1 MSLINSK
8 IPLFKIKVEEKGVI
22 RDIKEIIVRIDG
34 LPTCLSGEIVD
45 MGDGVRG
52 LLMEFDEESA
62 RALVLGNTS
71 KLRMGK
77 EVRAMSEPFKI
88 GVGDACIG
96 RMINAMGEP
105 LDEHGG
111 LDTVDMIPVFRD
123 SPSLMDRAPITEFL
137 HTGTRIVDMLTPI
150 GKGQRQLILGDR
162 MTGKSSVALDAILN
176 QRGRDTIC
184 VYCCIG
190 KSVSSLE
197 KVMALFHET
206 KTLDYTITVVATD
219 NAPVAEQFIV
229 PFTAAAVG
237 DYFAEQGRDVLVVFD
252 DITKHAWAYRQV
264 SLLLDR
270 PPGREAY
277 PGDIFYVHTQLME
290 QAGCFNENHGEGTM
304 TFMALAETL
313 QGDMTGYIPSNLV
326 SMCDG
331 QIVLSSAVYAEGTR
345 PAVDAQLS
353 LSIVGGRAQPPIL
366 RALAGS
372 LRADYANYVEIT
384 RLSRLSSGV
393 SESAAAAMK
402 KGESIRAVFQQ
413 GHHALSPLSEMVLQ
427 LYAVQHGYLDE
438 IDQDAK
444 AAYCERVY
452 AFTKE
457 HDPGLIR
464 SIEELQDMTPDIE
477 DGLARIV
484 KDYFARAE
492 REKAPIGKQSDA
504 PTGAEQAE

>member
-1 MSLINSK
+1 MK

-34 LPTCLSGEIVD
+34 LPTCLNGEIVD

-52 LLMEFDEESA
+52 LLMEYDEESA

-77 EVRAMSEPFKI
+77 EVHAMSEPFTI
-88 GVGDACIG
+88 GMGDACIG

-105 LDEHGG
+105 LDEHGAME
-111 LDTVDMIPVFRD
+111 TVDRMPVFRD
-123 SPSLMDRAPITEFL
+123 SPSLMDRSPITEML
-137 HTGTRIVDMLTPI
+137 HSGTKIVDMLTPI

-162 MTGKSSVALDAILN
+162 MTGKSSVAIDAILN
-176 QRGRDTIC
+176 QKGRDVVC

-190 KSVSSLE
+190 KSVSGLE
-197 KVMALFHET
+197 KVMSMFHET
-206 KTLDYTITVVATD
+206 QALDYTTVVVATD
-219 NAPVAEQFIV
+219 NAPVAEQYIS
-229 PFTAAAVG
+229 PFTASSVG
-237 DYFAEQGRDVLVVFD
+237 DYFARRGRDVLVVFD
-252 DITKHAWAYRQV
+252 DITKHAWAYRQI

-304 TFMALAETL
+304 TFMALAETQ
-313 QGDMTGYIPSNLV
+313 QGDLTGYIPSNLV

-331 QIVLSSAVYAEGTR
+331 QIVLSSAVYAEGAR

-366 RALAGS
+366 KALS
-372 LRADYANYVEIT
+372 STLRADYANFVEIA
-384 RLSRLSSGV
+384 RLSRLSAGLSD
-393 SESAAAAMK
+393 SAAAAMK

-413 GHHALSPLSEMVLQ
+413 GHHELSTLSEMVLQ
-427 LYAVQHGYLDE
+427 LYAVHHGYLDE
-438 IDQDAK
+438 VSPSGKVAFCDQILG
-444 AAYCERVY
+444 
-452 AFTKE
+452 FTQE
-457 HDPGLIR
+457 HAPALIR
-464 SIEELQDMTPDIE
+464 SIEEHQELTPDIE

-484 KDYFARAE
+484 KEYFAHLEHEAASLGTE
-492 REKAPIGKQSDA
+492 S
-504 PTGAEQAE
+504 

>member
-1 MSLINSK
+1 VSLSSSK

-22 RDIKEIIVRIDG
+22 RDIKEIIVRIEG

-52 LLMEFDEESA
+52 LLMEYDEDSA
-62 RALVLGNTS
+62 RALVLGNTG

-77 EVRAMSEPFKI
+77 KVHALSEPFCI
-88 GVGDACIG
+88 GVGDSCLG

-105 LDEHGG
+105 LDEHGS
-111 LDTVDMIPVFRD
+111 LETVDTVPVFRD
-123 SPSLMDRAPITEFL
+123 SPSLMDRSPINGFL
-137 HTGTRIVDMLTPI
+137 HTGTKIVDMLTPI

-162 MTGKSSVALDAILN
+162 LTGKSSVAIDAILN
-176 QRGRDTIC
+176 QKGRNVVC

-197 KVMALFHET
+197 KVMAIFHEERA
-206 KTLDYTITVVATD
+206 LDYTTVVVATD
-219 NAPVAEQFIV
+219 NSPVAEQYIV

-237 DYFAEQGRDVLVVFD
+237 DYFAQRGRDVLVVFD

-290 QAGCFNENHGEGTM
+290 QAGCFNENHGDGTM
-304 TFMALAETL
+304 TFMVLAETL
-313 QGDMTGYIPSNLV
+313 QGDLTGYIPSNLV

-331 QIVLSSAVYAEGTR
+331 QVIFSSSVYAEGAR

-366 RALAGS
+366 RSLAGS
-372 LRADYANYVEIT
+372 LRADYASFVEVS

-393 SESAAAAMK
+393 SESAAATIK
-402 KGESIRAVFQQ
+402 RGEAIRAVFQQ
-413 GHHALSPLSEMVLQ
+413 GHHLLASLSEMVLE
-427 LYAVQHGYLDE
+427 LYALQNGFLDDLE
-438 IDQDAK
+438 ADGK
-444 AAYCERVY
+444 SAYCNQIY
-452 AFTKE
+452 GFAKE
-457 HDPGLIR
+457 QDPGLLR
-464 SIEELQDMTPDIE
+464 KIEEVEDLTPEIE
-477 DGLARIV
+477 DGLERIV
-484 KDYFARAE
+484 KEYFAHLE
-492 REKAPIGKQSDA
+492 HEGEIIKQHA
-504 PTGAEQAE
+504 GGEM